1 MSAESKRLYRSRSSR
16 MISGVAGGL
25 GEYFGIDPTL
35 VRLFFVFGVFFL
47 GIPGTLALAYLI
59 LAIVVPEEPAA
70 TIITPSPV
78 EQNMESNQP
87 EFTEETMTETNDT
100 ILPPQS
106 E

>member
-1 MSAESKRLYRSRSSR
+1 MSAESKRLYRSRNNR

-59 LAIVVPEEPAA
+59 LAIVVPEEP
-70 TIITPSPV
+70 IGMVNSPSPV
-78 EQNMESNQP
+78 SSPVESAPTESP
-87 EFTEETMTETNDT
+87 EEPTNRPNET
-100 ILPPQS
+100 ILPGDA